1 LTLSCSRG
9 HDSEMTVPNPPD
21 ESPPGDD
28 TALLV
33 AALNHAWSW
42 YDARISRGLQVVNYF
57 LVAVAILA
65 NAYVFAINGKQYV
78 VAGLL
83 GLSGAVA
90 AALAFAVGYQ
100 QMRLANVGEV
110 ALAELQDRVAGRLG
124 VDSVRMAE
132 PLPVTALRY
141 VPSWVAFGLA
151 GLLGIGAA
159 LYALVQ

>member
-1 LTLSCSRG
+1 
-9 HDSEMTVPNPPD
+9 MAVPNPPD

-78 VAGLL
+78 IVGLL

-100 QMRLANVGEV
+100 QMRLAMLVKSRLPSFRTGLLAGWGWIRFGWLSLCV
-110 ALAELQDRVAGRLG
+110 LRRLGMSLRGSRLVWRACLALAPRCTRSSSELL
-124 VDSVRMAE
+124 AE
-132 PLPVTALRY
+132 CD
-141 VPSWVAFGLA
+141 
-151 GLLGIGAA
+151 GIIRP
-159 LYALVQ
+159 